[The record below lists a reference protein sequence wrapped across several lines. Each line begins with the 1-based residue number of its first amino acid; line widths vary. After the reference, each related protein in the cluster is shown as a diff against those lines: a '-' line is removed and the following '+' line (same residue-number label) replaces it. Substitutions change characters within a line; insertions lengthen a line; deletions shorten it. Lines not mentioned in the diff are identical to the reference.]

1 MTIPVLDHF
10 FAALAPV
17 AYALLRFIVGF
28 ALIPHGLR
36 MTFGFFPNTG
46 QPVRNLTMLAEHL
59 DHGGFRPARL
69 WAPLISLTEL
79 VAGPML
85 ALGLLTRLAAIPIV
99 IFLIVSCFERW
110 RVGKYFWNKL
120 GIEYTLMWLIAAF
133 YVLVNGSGFYSLD
146 TLLFGGDAF

>member
-1 MTIPVLDHF
+1 MTVAFFDPLFAVLS
-10 FAALAPV
+10 PV
-17 AYALLRFIVGF
+17 AYALLRFVVGF

-46 QPVRNLTMLAEHL
+46 QPVRNLTMLAQHL

-85 ALGLLTRLAAIPIV
+85 ALGLLTRMVAIPIV

-133 YVLVNGSGFYSLD
+133 YILVHGSGLYSLD
-146 TLLFGGDAF
+146 TLLFGRPVF

>member
-1 MTIPVLDHF
+1 MTIPVLDQL
-10 FAALAPV
+10 FAALSPV

-36 MTFGFFPNTG
+36 VTFGFFPTTG

-59 DHGGFRPARL
+59 EQGGFRPGKF

-79 VAGPML
+79 VVGPML

-99 IFLIVSCFERW
+99 IFLFVSLFERW

-133 YVLVNGSGFYSLD
+133 FVLVHGSGTFSLD
-146 TLLFGGDAF
+146 ALLFGGNIF

>member
-1 MTIPVLDHF
+1 MTIPVLDQ
-10 FAALAPV
+10 LISTLYPV
-17 AYALLRFIVGF
+17 AYALLRFVVGF

-59 DHGGFRPARL
+59 DHGGFRPAKL
-69 WAPLISLTEL
+69 WTPLISLTQL

-99 IFLIVSCFERW
+99 IFLFVSCFERW

-120 GIEYTLMWLIAAF
+120 GIEYTLMWLIAAL
-133 YVLVNGSGFYSLD
+133 YILVHGSGRYSLD
-146 TLLFGGDAF
+146 TLLFGGPVF